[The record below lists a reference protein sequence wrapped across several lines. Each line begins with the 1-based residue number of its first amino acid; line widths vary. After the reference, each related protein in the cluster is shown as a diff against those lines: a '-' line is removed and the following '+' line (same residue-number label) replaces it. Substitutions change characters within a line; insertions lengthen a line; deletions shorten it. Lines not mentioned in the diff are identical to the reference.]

1 MTNQHGEVTITHSCA
16 SKMGDPS
23 WYRVRVDEDG
33 RDFKYLKID
42 ADSYSYDDM
51 LDVEAFIP
59 QLPPFPAG

>member
-1 MTNQHGEVTITHSCA
+1 
-16 SKMGDPS
+16 MGDPS

-42 ADSYSYDDM
+42 TDSYSYDDM